1 MPLKETIYYFYK
13 QQLQDKINH
22 VQLILQELSQ
32 SAANETK
39 STAGDKHETALA
51 MLQLEQENKRKQLN
65 ELRLQQQQFEKID
78 PTIVSPYILNGSLI
92 KTDQGYFFVS
102 ISLGKMLLE
111 DKIIFALSP
120 LSPLGK
126 KMMGHKPSDI
136 IELNGKVYNILT
148 VE

>member
-1 MPLKETIYYFYK
+1 MSLKETVYYFYK

-22 VQLILQELSQ
+22 VQFLLQELSK

-65 ELRLQQQQFEKID
+65 ELQLQQQQFEKID
-78 PTIVSPYILNGSLI
+78 PTIVSPYILNGSLV

-102 ISLGKMLLE
+102 VALGKMMLE
-111 DKIIFALSP
+111 DKTIFALSP

-126 KMMGHKPSDI
+126 IMMGHKSTDI
-136 IELNGKVYNILT
+136 IELNGKVYSIIT

>member
-65 ELRLQQQQFEKID
+65 ELRLQQ
-78 PTIVSPYILNGSLI
+78 
-92 KTDQGYFFVS
+92 
-102 ISLGKMLLE
+102 
-111 DKIIFALSP
+111 
-120 LSPLGK
+120 K
-126 KMMGHKPSDI
+126 K
-136 IELNGKVYNILT
+136 
-148 VE
+148 